1 MAGVLSN
8 QYKDPRAQ
16 TLYGLPT
23 HKYSQQEIRDFVK
36 NSKSDAD
43 TLAGALRYGVDAK
56 SIEDAMKGT
65 PGYDSGSINKYISSQ
80 GIMQD
85 RTELPEATTTKAT
98 TASPVTPRDIN
109 VTPEQTSAGQLQSI
123 LDSKSPLMQQAATM
137 GKSYAN
143 KRGMLDSS
151 IGATAAQDA
160 MIARATPLAQQDAGT
175 FYDANKTNTAN
186 QMQAG
191 MFNASEAN
199 KLGMFNADAGN
210 RTSMFNATLNKD
222 VDQFN
227 QNLMQ
232 QKWATQLDADN
243 RLALANIDAMSRDS
257 GIMGDLGKTYMNL
270 YAQVGGDPN
279 ISPDVKSQMFNN
291 LKTQFGQ
298 LTTLLPSFK
307 SAGEKLNFGVSQG
320 VAPTTGV
327 DSKGVLDTSSPVK
340 TADGKATIQ
349 ATNGGYVYKQ
359 GNITIDT
366 SSYKIPSVEASAN
379 NMSMK
384 NMGMKEIDPNDMV
397 PKSFIDEINAT
408 YGIYTPYVAHS
419 IISNMT
425 EKVQPK
431 GTMRTDSPLF
441 YIWKPAVSKYV

>member
-23 HKYSQQEIRDFVK
+23 HNYSPQEIRDFIK
-36 NSKSDAD
+36 NSNSDAD
-43 TLAGALRYGVDAK
+43 VLSGSLRYGVDAK
-56 SIEDAMKGT
+56 SIENAMKGV
-65 PGYDSGSINKYISSQ
+65 PGWDSGSIDKYIANQ
-80 GIMQD
+80 GIKKDMV
-85 RTELPEATTTKAT
+85 ELPVADTSTATPYA
-98 TASPVTPRDIN
+98 PVIPRNIN
-109 VTPEQTSAGQLQSI
+109 VTPEQTSAGQLNSI
-123 LDSKSPLMQQAATM
+123 LASNSPLMQQAATM

-175 FYDANKTNTAN
+175 FYDANKSNTAN

-191 MFNASEAN
+191 MFNASESN
-199 KLGMFNADAGN
+199 KMGMFNADAKN
-210 RTSMFNATLNKD
+210 RTSMFNSTLNKD

-232 QKWATQLDADN
+232 QRWATQLDADN

-257 GIMGDLGKTYMNL
+257 GIMGDLGKTYMSL

-279 ISPDVKSQMFNN
+279 ISPDVKNQMFNN

-307 SAGEKLNFGVSQG
+307 SAGDKLNFGVSQG
-320 VAPTTGV
+320 VTPTSGV
-327 DSKGVLDTSSPVK
+327 DTKGVLSTPATVK
-340 TADGKATIQ
+340 TADGKGTIQ
-349 ATNGGYVYKQ
+349 TTNNGYVYKQ

-366 SSYKIPSVEASAN
+366 SDYKIPAVEASQN
-379 NMSMK
+379 NLTMK
-384 NMGMKEIDPNDMV
+384 NIGGKQIDPKDMV
-397 PKSFIDEINAT
+397 PKSFIDEVNST
-408 YGIYTPYVAHS
+408 YGVYSPYTAHW

-425 EKVQPK
+425 EKVQPP